1 MPCFYAFTVDLQSF
15 VEWLSNRK
23 LLYVIVEGV
32 GSTSVRS
39 SDPLCHAVF
48 QTTSGWKWPTA
59 APVIVQYHIS
69 IQHPF
74 DCSDELKWQVKMP
87 PPQPENMIYGKEAK
101 TIIAFLLL
109 LFFQG

>member
-1 MPCFYAFTVDLQSF
+1 MHCFYAFTVDLQSLVSGYWIENSF
-15 VEWLSNRK
+15 MSPQKVLGQLWLEAAR
-23 LLYVIVEGV
+23 
-32 GSTSVRS
+32 SV
-39 SDPLCHAVF
+39 HAVF

-59 APVIVQYHIS
+59 AQIIAQYHIS

-74 DCSDELKWQVKMP
+74 NCSDELKWQVKMP
-87 PPQPENMIYGKEAK
+87 PPQPPCMIYGKEAK